1 MSLNLSQFK
10 ALIVTPALT
19 SVGLGGTT
27 PINLVTGTALQESGL
42 VYLKQ
47 LGTGPALGVCQM
59 EPATH
64 DYLWT
69 LPSMVS
75 KDPTSLGSRIYF
87 GLSPIAGMEK
97 ASAPVAQAL
106 VWNLYYAVIMCRIK
120 YLSSPVPMCSNNAGN
135 LAKYWKLI
143 YNSSL
148 GAGMVDNTTINN
160 FQAAI
165 DA

>member
-10 ALIVTPALT
+10 SLIVTPALT
-19 SVGLGGTT
+19 SVGLGGQTA
-27 PINLVTGTALQESGL
+27 INLVTGTALQESGL
-42 VYLKQ
+42 VYIKQ

-97 ASAPVAQAL
+97 ASAPVAEAL

-120 YLSSPVPMCSNNAGN
+120 YLSSPLQLPQNTAQA
-135 LAKYWKLI
+135 LASYWKLV
-143 YNSSL
+143 YNSDL
-148 GAGMVDNTTINN
+148 GAGVVNSATLSS

-165 DA
+165 NA

>member
-10 ALIVTPALT
+10 SLIVTPALT
-19 SVGLGGTT
+19 FVGLGSQTA
-27 PINLVTGTALQESGL
+27 INLVTGTAFQESGL

-47 LGTGPALGVCQM
+47 LGTGPALGLFQM

-69 LPSMVS
+69 LPSMQPNGSLAARVLQEIGAPAVPLVS
-75 KDPTSLGSRIYF
+75 R
-87 GLSPIAGMEK
+87 
-97 ASAPVAQAL
+97 L
-106 VWNLYYAVIMCRIK
+106 VWDLYYAAIMCRIK
-120 YLSSPVPMCSNNAGN
+120 YLSSPIALPANTAIG
-135 LAKYWKLI
+135 LANYWKTI

-148 GAGMVDNTTINN
+148 GAGKVDTAAIAN

-165 DA
+165 NA